1 MRSRWTTVIVVLL
14 SVFVIMVAVGQIFF
28 AGGDEIKTETAFF
41 YDMEEEIPFTGVY
54 LRDETVIYSQ
64 GTGVLS
70 YEHEDGSKVG
80 KSSIIARRYKTESEI
95 DSRREIE
102 RLKSR
107 IAVLLSAERL
117 IGTDNSQLEA
127 ISGQINEC
135 HSELISC
142 IQSGNYSEAEA
153 YRDNMLESL
162 CKREITLKE
171 CDGYSEKIN
180 ALQNRVNELEVSL
193 SGDVSDIAA
202 NGTGYFVSGV
212 DGYEGELGFSDIES
226 VSADML
232 RGIISNPVKSR
243 DSRAIGKL
251 ISDYRWRTA
260 AVIDTEKMFGI
271 NEGSSVTLRVGSNAQ
286 LLDAVVVSSEDC
298 GDGQSIYI
306 FECDK
311 LTKAVV
317 QGRTARFKLVVNSYG
332 GLRVSRDA
340 IHYDAD
346 GNRGVY
352 IIRGTT
358 LKFRKIN
365 VVYWGEDYIIC
376 SQEKGDDYLKLYDRI
391 VTQGR
396 DLYDG
401 KVVE

>member
-14 SVFVIMVAVGQIFF
+14 SVFVITVAVGQIFF
-28 AGGDEIKTETAFF
+28 AGGDEIKTETALF

-64 GTGVLS
+64 GMGVLS

-80 KSSIIARRYKTESEI
+80 KSSVIARRYKTESEI

-102 RLKSR
+102 TLKSR
-107 IAVLLSAERL
+107 IAVLQSAERL

-142 IQSGNYSEAEA
+142 IQSGQYSEAETF
-153 YRDNMLESL
+153 RDNMLESL

-171 CDGYSEKIN
+171 CDGYSEKIS

-193 SGDVSDIAA
+193 SGDVSDITAD
-202 NGTGYFVSGV
+202 GTGYFVSGV
-212 DGYEGELGFSDIES
+212 DGYEGELSFSDIENID
-226 VSADML
+226 ADIL
-232 RGIISNPVKSR
+232 RGIIASPVKSR

-251 ISDYRWRTA
+251 ISDYRWRAA
-260 AVIDTEKMFGI
+260 AVIDTDKMFGI
-271 NEGSSVTLRVGSNAQ
+271 NEGSSVMLRVGSNPQ
-286 LLDAVVVSSEDC
+286 LLDAVVVSAEDC
-298 GDGQSIYI
+298 GDGQSVYI

-311 LTKAVV
+311 LTKAVTG
-317 QGRTARFKLVVNSYG
+317 GRTARFKLVVNSYG

-340 IHYDAD
+340 IHYDDD

-358 LKFRKIN
+358 LKFKKIN
-365 VVYWGEDYIIC
+365 VVYWGEGYIIC

>member
-1 MRSRWTTVIVVLL
+1 MRSRWTTVIVLLL
-14 SVFVIMVAVGQIFF
+14 SVFVIVVAVGQIFF
-28 AGGDEIKTETAFF
+28 VGSDNIKTETAYF
-41 YDMEEEIPFTGVY
+41 YDMEKEIPFTGVY
-54 LRDETVIYSQ
+54 LRDETVIYSS
-64 GTGVLS
+64 GTGVIS

-80 KSSIIARRYKTESEI
+80 KSSVIARRYRTESEI

-102 RLKSR
+102 MLRSR
-107 IAVLLSAERL
+107 IAVLQSAERL

-142 IQSGNYSEAEA
+142 IQSGEYSEAETL
-153 YRDNMLESL
+153 RNNMLESL

-171 CDGYSEKIN
+171 STGYSEKISS
-180 ALQNRVNELEVSL
+180 LKNRVESLEVSL
-193 SGDVSDIAA
+193 SGEVSDIVAG
-202 NGTGYFVSGV
+202 GTGYFVSNV

-226 VSADML
+226 VSADTL
-232 RGIISNPVKSR
+232 RGIIANPVKSR

-251 ISDYRWRTA
+251 ISDYRWRAA
-260 AVIDTEKMFGI
+260 AVIDSEKMFGI
-271 NEGSSVTLRVGSNAQ
+271 NEGSSVTLRVGSGAQ
-286 LLDAVVVSSEDC
+286 QLDATVVSVEDC
-298 GDGQSIYI
+298 GDGQSVYI

-340 IHYDAD
+340 IHYDED
-346 GNRGVY
+346 GERGVY

-358 LKFRKIN
+358 LRFRKIN

-391 VTQGR
+391 VTRGR